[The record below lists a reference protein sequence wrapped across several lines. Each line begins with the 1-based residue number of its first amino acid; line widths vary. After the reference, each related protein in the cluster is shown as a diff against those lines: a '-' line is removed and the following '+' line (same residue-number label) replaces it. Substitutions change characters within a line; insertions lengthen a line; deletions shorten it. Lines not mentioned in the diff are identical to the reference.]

1 MLINR
6 YTLSPLRWIFFL
18 VLFLSPDVLGQSG
31 IGQFMNYGIKDGL
44 CEAVC
49 SGIAQDSRGFYWI
62 STQGGISRFDGTNF
76 KSYYPSEILGEK
88 QVLDNSRVFFE
99 VAPNRMLLTLG
110 NGKAFILNCISQ
122 EFTPVKSLRNRHTL
136 NVERTSD
143 NRFLVSSTDTLFIL
157 DASLKV
163 IESII
168 PPLKKKGFGIQMKL
182 LGNSKYLVSS
192 AKEFFMF
199 DARSRK
205 FESFKPELPWDG
217 LFNTGYEVLHVDR
230 FRKRIYFLNFFKG
243 LLETDYQGKLL
254 FNWDAGMLQKDLCG
268 LLNQMIPDG
277 NNRNM
282 VWVCGNQG
290 VAHLDLVS
298 RQASTFKHDPLIP
311 FSISSGLV
319 TNLFIDRY
327 QNLWAATYKGVSVMN
342 KNSILIDEWD
352 LKTSSDEPLMNVCR
366 ISDRELIA
374 VKYGYGAYRL
384 SEHNRRFEPYHK
396 KELKDSWFVFRD
408 GEQLIHGGRGV
419 ILKVVNLQSDK
430 VTELSFLKKYFSQSE
445 LVCLGFLS
453 RTGEWWFSGNSGG
466 GLVRYNPVTKK
477 TIHFSRDKASFSGS
491 YFTSCSEAP
500 NGDIWFS
507 SNKTQILT
515 HWIKA
520 SDSFEEINFADI
532 FEKQH
537 QSIIQCLA
545 ADKLGNIW
553 IGFEGM
559 GLVCYHIGS
568 GKTIFYGKKEGI
580 PSNFVYNLTF
590 DDQQRLWVG
599 TRKGLACLGSDRKTV
614 QHFGLANGFPSE
626 HFDQSSWFDIQKGT
640 VWIASDNYLLR
651 FFPKKLLKTEN
662 RKLQVFLDEFLVS
675 NQKQALDHVKLYDF
689 RPYQNTVQFTFSTL
703 NPLGKEQIEY
713 SYLLEGSYGKWISLG
728 TNSSVIFPSLPPGTY
743 KFHLRAKVPGT
754 KNWIYLEEPVRF
766 EIATPWF
773 RSWWF
778 KLLVILLSAVIIFL
792 ITRIYFQRK
801 IEKQQAILE
810 RQKAVQNER
819 DRIAYD
825 MHDDLGSGLTKISY
839 LSKEAIRKEENL
851 AELDRIHETSVELVK
866 NMSELIWAMK
876 VENDSLAD
884 LMSYLRRYAM
894 EYFETSRISVQMEL
908 DEFREDQQI
917 SGEIRRQVFLIFKE
931 ALHNIV
937 KHAQTERVLIQIHAE
952 GEKLS
957 ILIRDYGKG
966 LKPELERNRNGNGM
980 KTMQERISRLKG
992 TMKMKNSESG
1002 VELLFEIPLS

>member
-1 MLINR
+1 MRILLLA
-6 YTLSPLRWIFFL
+6 LS
-18 VLFLSPDVLGQSG
+18 LSPDVSGQSG
-31 IGQFMNYGIKDGL
+31 IGQFMNYGVEDGL

-76 KSYYPSEILGEK
+76 KSYYPSEMLGEK

-99 VAPNRMLLTLG
+99 VAPNRMLVTLG
-110 NGKAFILNCISQ
+110 NGQAFILNCISQ
-122 EFTPVKSLRNRHTL
+122 EFKPVESLKNRHSL
-136 NVERTSD
+136 NIEKAAD
-143 NRFLVSSTDTLFIL
+143 NRIFVSSTDTLFIL
-157 DASLKV
+157 DASLKIV
-163 IESII
+163 ESII
-168 PPLKKKGFGIQMKL
+168 PPLKKKGFGIRMSML
-182 LGNSKYLVSS
+182 ENSKYLVSS
-192 AKEFFMF
+192 SQELFIF
-199 DARSRK
+199 DTRTK
-205 FESFKPELPWDG
+205 HFQIFNPELPQDN
-217 LFNTGYEVLHVDR
+217 LFNTGYDISYIDP
-230 FRKRIYFLNFFKG
+230 FRKRIYFFNFFKG
-243 LLETDYQGKLL
+243 LIETDYDGKLL
-254 FNWDAGMLQKDLCG
+254 FNWNSQMLQKDLCG
-268 LLNQMIPDG
+268 LINQIIPDP
-277 NNRNM
+277 NKKQM
-282 VWVCGNQG
+282 VWVYGNQG
-290 VAHLDLVS
+290 VAHLNLVT
-298 RQASTFKHDPLIP
+298 RQAVAFKPDPLIP

-327 QNLWAATYKGVSVMN
+327 QNLWASTYKGVSVMN

-352 LKTSSDEPLMNVCR
+352 LETSTDEPLMNVCR
-366 ISDRELIA
+366 ISDSDLIA
-374 VKYGYGAYRL
+374 VKFGYGTYRI
-384 SEHNRRFEPYHK
+384 SEHNKRFEPYHE
-396 KELKDSWFVFRD
+396 KELQNSWFVFRD
-408 GEQLIHGGRGV
+408 GERLIHGGRGV

-453 RTGEWWFSGNSGG
+453 RTGEWWFSGNLGG
-466 GLVRYNPVTKK
+466 GLVRYNPETKK
-477 TIHFSRDKASFSGS
+477 AIHFSRGKASFSGS

-507 SNKTQILT
+507 SNKTQTLT

-545 ADKLGNIW
+545 ADQLGNIW
-553 IGFEGM
+553 IGFEGT
-559 GLVCYHIGS
+559 GLVCYHIAS

-590 DDQQRLWVG
+590 DYQQRLWIG

-626 HFDQSSWFDIQKGT
+626 LFDQSSWFDPKKGT

-675 NQKQALDHVKLYDF
+675 NQKQALDHVKMYNF
-689 RPYQNTVQFTFSTL
+689 RPDQNTVQFTFSTL

-728 TNSSVIFPSLPPGTY
+728 MNSSVIFPSLPSGTY
-743 KFHLRAKVPGT
+743 KFHLRAKIPGT

-801 IEKQQAILE
+801 IEKQRAILE

-839 LSKEAIRKEENL
+839 LSKEAIRKDENRG
-851 AELDRIHETSVELVK
+851 ELDRIHETSVELVK

-908 DEFREDQQI
+908 DEFREDQLI

-937 KHAQTERVLIQIHAE
+937 KHADTERVFIRIHV
-952 GEKLS
+952 GEKLQ

-966 LKPELERNRNGNGM
+966 LKPEVERNRSGNGM

-992 TMKMKNSESG
+992 TMELKNSENG
-1002 VELLFEIPLS
+1002 VELLFEIPFDSSNSSQNQ